1 METKLGKKTWLSI
14 VIFSLVGQIAWTM
27 ENMFYNLY
35 IVDEFNAN
43 ASQIALMVSLSA
55 LTATITTLFM
65 GALSDKLG
73 KRKVFIIVGFLLW
86 GLAILSFAFVNNK
99 YISSASLGIALV
111 ILLDCLMT
119 FFGSTANDA
128 AFNAYLTEITN
139 EKNRGKVEGVN
150 SAMPL
155 ISILIV
161 FGGLSSFAKP
171 GTWPVVFILI
181 SSVVLISGVV
191 GIFTIKEKKL
201 EPKNE
206 PYFKNIFYG
215 FRPSIIK
222 ENKRLYIFLIAF
234 AIFSTS
240 LQVFMPFYIIY
251 LQNAGLEIAFAKN
264 IGFDS
269 YVIIMAPAIIA
280 AAIFTIFYGK
290 VIDKYGFI
298 KSVIPTLIIYV
309 IGLILLTFFKTE
321 IMMFLGCLL
330 MMCGY
335 LSATASFNAV
345 IRKYTPLNKE
355 GLFQGLRLVAQ
366 VLIPM
371 LIGPWI
377 GSMLCG
383 GGALFGVAE
392 EGFTVSPY
400 IFLGAAIELV
410 LIVIP
415 LLFVRKEGVEKKY
428 NSLATPEYDENNIN
442 PLNEYPNPLFQRD
455 SYISLNGIWKMK
467 ISKDYSLD
475 DIDNDILVPYCIESK
490 ASRINRRLEKNEFI
504 IYKRNFSVDNEFIK
518 DKTFI
523 NFLGV
528 DQRFKIILNGREYDE
543 IIALNL
549 PVKIDVSDSI
559 VNDNELIVIVKDE
572 LDFKYP
578 LGKQSNNPKGIFYTP
593 FSGIYFPVYL
603 ESVNKEYINDL
614 KIKTSMDMVSLEI
627 DSSANEFRIIIKDN
641 DNIIHNE
648 MYITKNINIK
658 INNPILWDINNP
670 HLYDLEIITAND
682 KIKSYFGLREIK
694 LENNLIYLN
703 NKRVLLNGVLDQGYY
718 PEGIITPSSYK
729 SLENDVLFMKELGF
743 NTLRKHIKLE
753 LPYFYY
759 LCDKHGML
767 VLQDFINNG
776 KYNFIIQT
784 ALPTIG
790 LQKRNDKRMNKNKKQ
805 REMFIKAAE
814 GLIDELESHPSIV
827 GYTIFNEGWG
837 QFDSE
842 NVYKHFK
849 KKYPNLIFDTAS
861 GWYRGAKTDMP
872 SYHWYFKNIDKL
884 KSVEMPIFL
893 SEFGALCYKVDG
905 HCYGNDRVFG
915 YRYFDSIEELEN
927 AYRSLFEEK
936 IIPYKDNL
944 IGTIYTQLSD
954 VEDEDN
960 GLYTYDRKILKM
972 NKALIKE
979 INGKLNE

>member
-73 KRKVFIIVGFLLW
+73 KRKIFIIIGFLLW

-99 YISSASLGIALV
+99 YITSASLGIALV

-128 AFNAYLTEITN
+128 AFNAYLTKITN

-155 ISILIV
+155 VSILIV

-171 GTWPVVFILI
+171 NTWPIVFIII
-181 SSVVLISGVV
+181 SSIVLISGII
-191 GIFTIKEKKL
+191 GIFTIKEEKT
-201 EPKNE
+201 EVKNE

-215 FRPSIIK
+215 FRLSIIK
-222 ENKRLYIFLIAF
+222 ENKKLYIFLIAF

-240 LQVFMPFYIIY
+240 LQVFMPFYILY
-251 LQNAGLEIAFAKN
+251 LQNAGLEISFAKS

-269 YVIIMAPAIIA
+269 YVIIMAPAIII
-280 AAIFTIFYGK
+280 AAIFTILYGK
-290 VIDKYGFI
+290 IIDKHGFI
-298 KSVIPTLIIYV
+298 KSVIPTLILYV
-309 IGLILLTFFKTE
+309 FGLVILTIFKTE
-321 IMMFLGCLL
+321 FMMFLGCLL

-335 LSATASFNAV
+335 LAATASFNAI

-355 GLFQGLRLVAQ
+355 GLFQGLRLAAQ

-392 EGFTVSPY
+392 DGFTVSSY
-400 IFLGAAIELV
+400 IFLGAIIV
-410 LIVIP
+410 LLFIIIP
-415 LLFVRKEGVEKKY
+415 LLFVRKEGNEKKY
-428 NSLATPEYDENNIN
+428 NNLFTEEYDKNNN
-442 PLNEYPNPLFQRD
+442 EPLSQYPNPQFKRE
-455 SYISLNGIWKMK
+455 SYYSLNGLWKMK
-467 ISKDYSLD
+467 IATDYSLD
-475 DIDNDILVPYCIESK
+475 NINDEILVPYCVESI
-490 ASRINRRLEKNEFI
+490 ASKVNKRLKKNEFI
-504 IYKRNFSVDNEFIK
+504 IYKKNFNISSSFIK
-518 DKTFI
+518 DKTYI
-523 NFLGV
+523 HFLGV
-528 DQRFKIILNGREYDE
+528 DQSYKIILNGKEYEE
-543 IIALNL
+543 IIPLNL
-549 PVKIDVSDSI
+549 ATKIDISNSI
-559 VNDNELIVIVKDE
+559 KEENELIVVVKDY
-572 LDFKYP
+572 LNYKYP
-578 LGKQSNNPKGIFYTP
+578 LGKQASNPKGIFYTP
-593 FSGIYFPVYL
+593 FSGIYYPVYI
-603 ESVNKEYINDL
+603 ESVNQKCINDI
-614 KIKTSMDMVSLEI
+614 KINTTMDKVSLSI
-627 DSSANEFRIIIKDN
+627 DSNETEFRIIIKD
-641 DNIIHNE
+641 DGRIIHDQNYNQKE
-648 MYITKNINIK
+648 IDIK
-658 INNPILWDINNP
+658 IDNAILWDTCNP
-670 HLYDLEIITAND
+670 HLYDLEVITSND
-682 KIKSYFGLREIK
+682 KIQSYFGLREIK
-694 LENNLIYLN
+694 LENGLIYLN
-703 NKRVLLNGVLDQGYY
+703 NKRVFLNGVLDQGYY
-718 PEGIITPSSYK
+718 PEGIITPSSYDSYK
-729 SLENDVLFMKELGF
+729 KDILLMKELGF

-759 LCDKHGML
+759 LCDKYGML

-776 KYNFIIQT
+776 KYNFFIQT

-790 LQKRNDKRMNKNKKQ
+790 FQKRKDKNMNKNKEQ
-805 REMFIKAAE
+805 RKLFIKSAE
-814 GLIDELESHPSIV
+814 GLINNLSSHPSIV

-849 KKYPNLIFDTAS
+849 TKYPNLIFDTSS
-861 GWYRGAKTDMP
+861 GWFRGAKTDMD
-872 SYHWYFKNIDKL
+872 SYHLYFNNIDKL
-884 KSVEMPIFL
+884 KDIPHPVFL
-893 SEFGALCYKVDG
+893 SEFGALCYKVNN
-905 HCYGNDRVFG
+905 HCYGNDKVFG
-915 YRYFDSIEELEN
+915 YKYFNSIEELEN
-927 AYRSLFEEK
+927 SFVRLYEDK

-954 VEDEDN
+954 VEEEDN
-960 GLYTYDRKILKM
+960 GIYTYDRKVLKI
-972 NKALIKE
+972 NKEKIKE
-979 INGKLNE
+979 ILFKLNN